1 MNIWG
6 VFSDHYEH
14 SFFNSKEGA
23 VKFVLEE
30 IEASNEEKE
39 ILNEFLKND
48 EDSCDIIQG
57 YYIEGCVVKD

>member
-1 MNIWG
+1 MKIWG
-6 VFSDHYEH
+6 VFSDHYEY
-14 SFFNSKEGA
+14 SFFNSKKGA

-30 IEASNEEKE
+30 IEASKEEKE

-48 EDSCDIIQG
+48 EDSCDIVQG